1 MRNVVCLILFLTVF
15 LFAETHPVA
24 DANGVGE
31 PTETEGELEDDS
43 LEYIDGSA
51 RSVGVFKY
59 ISHDI
64 TKARE
69 TVSFGWD
76 VTAWT
81 NHIDYNMGWWLG
93 KRIASGLYLNALGL
107 NLHILS
113 DVGDSCTNPKGC
125 ARIGA
130 GVAFNTAFALIAALE
145 ELSGGSDNLGRY
157 WFVFAALQNPILEFF
172 VVRKYVPVSVEL
184 GYNTDWF
191 AFSPGHEFY
200 FRAHGD
206 LNVNILFVRVAVS
219 YSYSFLDTYDLE
231 KGSKKFYLKLIF
243 GPMSFGF

>member
-1 MRNVVCLILFLTVF
+1 MRKLVCLIVLICSFSFANEDVELGEDEDLPVGLFGRMSHFT
-15 LFAETHPVA
+15 TTA
-24 DANGVGE
+24 DEN
-31 PTETEGELEDDS
+31 
-43 LEYIDGSA
+43 
-51 RSVGVFKY
+51 F
-59 ISHDI
+59 
-64 TKARE
+64 
-69 TVSFGWD
+69 SFGWD

-130 GVAFNTAFALIAALE
+130 GVAFNTAFTLIAALE

-157 WFVFAALQNPILEFF
+157 WFVFAALQNPTLEFF
-172 VVRKYVPVSVEL
+172 VVRKYVPVSVGL

-191 AFSPGHEFY
+191 AFSPGHKFY

-206 LNVNILFVRVAVS
+206 VNVNILFVRIAAS
-219 YSYSFLDTYDLE
+219 YSYSILDTYDLE

>member
-1 MRNVVCLILFLTVF
+1 MRKLVCLIVLICSFSFANDDVELGEDEDLPVGLFGRMSHFT
-15 LFAETHPVA
+15 TTA
-24 DANGVGE
+24 DEN
-31 PTETEGELEDDS
+31 
-43 LEYIDGSA
+43 
-51 RSVGVFKY
+51 F
-59 ISHDI
+59 
-64 TKARE
+64 
-69 TVSFGWD
+69 SFGWD

-157 WFVFAALQNPILEFF
+157 WFVFAALQNSTLEFF
-172 VVRKYVPVSVEL
+172 VVRKYVPVSVGI

-206 LNVNILFVRVAVS
+206 LNVNILFVRVAAS
-219 YSYSFLDTYDLE
+219 YSYSILDTYDLE

>member
-1 MRNVVCLILFLTVF
+1 MRKLVCLIVLICSFSFANDDVELGEDEDLPVGLFGRMSHFT
-15 LFAETHPVA
+15 TTA
-24 DANGVGE
+24 DEN
-31 PTETEGELEDDS
+31 
-43 LEYIDGSA
+43 
-51 RSVGVFKY
+51 F
-59 ISHDI
+59 
-64 TKARE
+64 
-69 TVSFGWD
+69 SFGWD

-157 WFVFAALQNPILEFF
+157 WFVFAALQNPTLEFF
-172 VVRKYVPVSVEL
+172 VVRKYVPVSVGI

-206 LNVNILFVRVAVS
+206 LNVNILFVRVAAS
-219 YSYSFLDTYDLE
+219 YSYSILDTYDLE

>member
-1 MRNVVCLILFLTVF
+1 MRKLVCLIVLICSFSFANDDVELGEDEDLPVGLFGRMSHFT
-15 LFAETHPVA
+15 TTA
-24 DANGVGE
+24 DEN
-31 PTETEGELEDDS
+31 
-43 LEYIDGSA
+43 
-51 RSVGVFKY
+51 F
-59 ISHDI
+59 
-64 TKARE
+64 
-69 TVSFGWD
+69 SFGWD

-113 DVGDSCTNPKGC
+113 DVGDSCTDPKGC

-157 WFVFAALQNPILEFF
+157 WFVFAALQNPTLEFF
-172 VVRKYVPVSVEL
+172 VVRKYVPVSVGI

-206 LNVNILFVRVAVS
+206 LNVNILFVRVAAS
-219 YSYSFLDTYDLE
+219 YSYSILDTYDLE